1 MNRASFKDEGAGRD
15 EEDRWVFLLDDDP
28 SVRSG
33 VSSLL
38 EAGGF
43 KVHSFETPAQLQAEL
58 ENWQQPVVLLVD
70 ICLGDANGLD
80 VIEDLHASGAN
91 PVAVAMTAYADL
103 SSAISA
109 IRVDVADFLEKP
121 FSRQQLF
128 DAMERAFV
136 KLRPSSRI
144 DESDT
149 LKILKDRYQELSP
162 REGQVM
168 IAMVRGATSKSMARQ
183 LGISPRTIE
192 VHRSNVLHK
201 MEAAS
206 VVELVHMAIALGITS
221 ADANIS
227 KALAENRAL

>member
-1 MNRASFKDEGAGRD
+1 MSTQPCDSEPDGPTDGADEG
-15 EEDRWVFLLDDDP
+15 RWVFLLDDDP

-43 KVHSFETPAQLQAEL
+43 KVGVFETPAEL
-58 ENWQQPVVLLVD
+58 ETALAASQQPVVLLVD

-80 VIEDLHASGAN
+80 VIEHLHASGAS

-103 SSAISA
+103 PSAISA
-109 IRVDVADFLEKP
+109 IRVNVADFLEKP
-121 FSRQQLF
+121 FSRKQLF
-128 DAMERAFV
+128 DAMERAFA
-136 KLRPSSRI
+136 KLHPSATA
-144 DESDT
+144 SDT
-149 LKILKDRYQELSP
+149 LQNLKECYAELSP
-162 REGQVM
+162 RENQVM
-168 IAMVRGATSKSMARQ
+168 AAMVRGATSKHIARQ

-206 VVELVHMAIALGITS
+206 VVELVHMAIALGLTN

-227 KALAENRAL
+227 KN

>member
-1 MNRASFKDEGAGRD
+1 MSKQPCDTRPQVPTTEVEEG
-15 EEDRWVFLLDDDP
+15 RWVFLLDDDP

-43 KVHSFETPAQLQAEL
+43 KVRAFETPAEL
-58 ENWQQPVVLLVD
+58 ESAITASQQPVVLLVD

-80 VIEDLHASGAN
+80 VIEQLHTSGAS

-103 SSAISA
+103 PSAISA
-109 IRVDVADFLEKP
+109 IRVNVADFLEKP
-121 FSRQQLF
+121 FSRKQLF
-128 DAMERAFV
+128 DAMERAFA
-136 KLRPSSRI
+136 KLRSSPI
-144 DESDT
+144 TGASDT
-149 LKILKDRYQELSP
+149 LQSLKECYEELSP
-162 REGQVM
+162 RESQVM
-168 IAMVRGATSKSMARQ
+168 AAMVRGATSKSMARQ

-206 VVELVHMAIALGITS
+206 VVELVHMAIALGLTN

-227 KALAENRAL
+227 KN

>member
-1 MNRASFKDEGAGRD
+1 MSDQPCQVDRPGLTDTEGK
-15 EEDRWVFLLDDDP
+15 ERWVLLLDDDP
-28 SVRSG
+28 SVRKG

-43 KVHSFETPAQLQAEL
+43 NVCTFETPAQMEAALVNVQR
-58 ENWQQPVVLLVD
+58 PVVLLVD

-80 VIEDLHASGAN
+80 VIKRIHAASPN
-91 PVAVAMTAYADL
+91 MVAIAMTAYADL

-128 DAMERAFV
+128 DAMDRAFA
-136 KLRPSSRI
+136 KLHPYAATSSS
-144 DESDT
+144 EALQA
-149 LKILKDRYQELSP
+149 LKERYTELSP

-168 IAMVRGATSKSMARQ
+168 AAMVRGASSKSIARQ

-221 ADANIS
+221 ASANI
-227 KALAENRAL
+227 KAD